1 MGLSADWKRL
11 FLRGLKWDAEDAG
24 SSLLDVLKTAAR
36 SRLESTS
43 QGRVL
48 TSTSGNG
55 RTHTFTLPANGQ
67 GASQTDVVE
76 VVEAMF
82 RLYAEAKANL
92 GGAPSDDETFA
103 EMLLLLEPVNDIRN
117 DFVALRG

>member
-11 FLRGLKWDAEDAG
+11 FLRGLKWDAEDAE
-24 SSLLDVLKTAAR
+24 SSLLDVLKTVAR
-36 SRLESTS
+36 SRLEATS

-76 VVEAMF
+76 VVEVMF
-82 RLYAEAKANL
+82 RLYAEARENL
-92 GGAPSDDETFA
+92 GGTPTDDETFA
-103 EMLLLLEPVNDIRN
+103 EMLLLLEPVTETRN
-117 DFVALRG
+117 DFASLRL